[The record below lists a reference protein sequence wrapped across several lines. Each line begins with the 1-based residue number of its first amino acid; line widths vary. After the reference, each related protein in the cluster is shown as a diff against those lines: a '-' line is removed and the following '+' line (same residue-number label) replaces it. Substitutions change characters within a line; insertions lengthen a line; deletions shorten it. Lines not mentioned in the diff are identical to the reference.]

1 MNNQLTPKTIIK
13 LKANQAIYLLMVLS
27 SAICFTVGGVFMKLS
42 QGLSQPIPSLLV
54 YLFFIVGASIQTI
67 AMRKAALAVTCIVVL
82 CLESV
87 LAFLFGVLLFQE
99 RYSYTNFV
107 GLSFIIAGMSFLH
120 GDDT

>member
-1 MNNQLTPKTIIK
+1 
-13 LKANQAIYLLMVLS
+13 
-27 SAICFTVGGVFMKLS
+27 
-42 QGLSQPIPSLLV
+42 
-54 YLFFIVGASIQTI
+54 
-67 AMRKAALAVTCIVVL
+67 MRKAALAVTCIVVL